1 MIAFYLQIKWMHVF
15 AVLASG
21 ALFAT
26 RGAFV
31 LAGARWPMAAPW
43 RYLSYSIDTVLLT
56 AAAMLASILPSAAFA
71 NGWLAAKLVLLPVYV
86 VLGSFA
92 LKRARTRRGRALS
105 YAAALAV
112 FGFIIGIARAHH
124 PLGPLLL
131 FTH

>member
-1 MIAFYLQIKWMHVF
+1 MIAYYLQIKWVHVF

-21 ALFAT
+21 ALVAT
-26 RGAFV
+26 RGGFV

-56 AAAMLASILPSAAFA
+56 AAAMLASVLPTAMFA

-92 LKRARTRRGRALS
+92 LKRARTRTGRALA

-112 FGFIIGIARAHH
+112 FGFMVGIARAHH
-124 PLGPLLL
+124 PLGPLLV
-131 FTH
+131 FMR

>member
-1 MIAFYLQIKWMHVF
+1 VIAYYLQIKWVHVF

-21 ALFAT
+21 ALFAM
-26 RGAFV
+26 RGGFV

-56 AAAMLASILPSAAFA
+56 GAAMLASILPAAMFA

-92 LKRARTRRGRALS
+92 LKRARTRLGRALS
-105 YAAALAV
+105 YAMALAV
-112 FGFIIGIARAHH
+112 YGYIIGIALTHH